1 MRWAA
6 SWLGEAYC
14 KLYSYFGNEIF
25 NIDDC
30 IGALGRDRETVRV
43 VLSQLANM
51 GYVQRMKR
59 GFYQARDPTS
69 IAFNIGFDLTKVDLR
84 QKTYEPLLRGLLV
97 KLFERYRQRLMSVVL
112 YGSVARGTAQ
122 VYSDIDVLVVAEG
135 LPQSFSDRIEEMVEV
150 VDELQSL
157 KLRLWR
163 ENKVYA
169 SVQIFPLTPEEAEH
183 LRPLYL
189 DLLFD
194 AIILYDKNGFMR
206 EVLERLQTRLREL
219 GSRRIML
226 PTGSWYWKLKPK
238 LQYGEVIEL

>member
-1 MRWAA
+1 VRWAA

-14 KLYSYFGNEIF
+14 RLYTHFGDGVF
-25 NIDDC
+25 NIDNC

-51 GYVQRMKR
+51 GYVQRVRR
-59 GFYQARDPTS
+59 GFYQALDPTS
-69 IAFNIGFDLTKVDLR
+69 ITFNIGFDLTGVDLR
-84 QKTYEPLLRGLLV
+84 QKTYEPLLRALLI
-97 KLFERYRQRLMSVVL
+97 KLLERYRQRLISVVL

-122 VYSDIDVLVVAEG
+122 LDSDVDVLVVVRG

-150 VDELQSL
+150 VDALRSL

-169 SVQIFPLTPEEAEH
+169 CAQIFPLTPEEAEH

-189 DLLFD
+189 DLLFE

-206 EVLERLQTRLREL
+206 QVLERLQTRIQEL
-219 GSRRIML
+219 GSRRVTL
-226 PTGSWYWKLKPK
+226 PTGGWYWKLKPR
-238 LQYGEVIEL
+238 LRYGEVVEL